1 MLKGKFK
8 QTVDIIKKFRE
19 IKNSD
24 SNLTDK
30 EALKQSIQAQLE

>member
-19 IKNSD
+19 VKAAD
-24 SNLTDK
+24 PTLTDK